1 LKQQLA
7 QTRQELSTA
16 LYQNDAATRVIARI
30 TRERDEA
37 REALSNITITGG
49 GAGEAMQVDRQELPE
64 ALAAKVDETQTQLS
78 STRRKR
84 PIPDGWATTET
95 IQSFDTKQS
104 TTGIYPGSTAVSV
117 DETGDL
123 ALFGGT
129 DGVAGIYSISEQKLV
144 HTLKCGAPVTAT
156 LWWGSRAV
164 VATSSGAVKVF
175 ENNEEIA
182 ELGSHAG
189 AATLLALHPSKAIL
203 ASAGVDKS
211 FIFYDLENLKI
222 ASQLYTESQ
231 ISCGG
236 FHPDGHIF
244 ATGGLDGQIR
254 VYDVKNGTHMASFE
268 ASGPLR
274 SISFSENGT
283 WFATVEKG
291 STVVSVWDIRKS
303 TVIKSLDIGTPVDS
317 VRWDYTGQFLA
328 AAGAG
333 SVSVQQYTKST
344 KSWSEPVRKA
354 IPARDVAWGANASS
368 LVVLTP
374 DGGLNILGA

>member
-1 LKQQLA
+1 ML
-7 QTRQELSTA
+7 TSYR
-16 LYQNDAATRVIARI
+16 
-30 TRERDEA
+30 
-37 REALSNITITGG
+37 
-49 GAGEAMQVDRQELPE
+49 
-64 ALAAKVDETQTQLS
+64 LS

-84 PIPDGWATTET
+84 PIPDGWASADT
-95 IQSFDTKQS
+95 IQSFDTKQ
-104 TTGIYPGSTAVSV
+104 TTDALYPGSTAVSV

-123 ALFGGT
+123 ALFGGA
-129 DGVAGIYSISEQKLV
+129 DGVAGIYSLSEQKLV

-156 LWWGSRAV
+156 LWWDSRAV

-175 ENNEEIA
+175 ENGEEIA

-211 FIFYDLENLKI
+211 FILYDLDNLKI
-222 ASQLYTESQ
+222 ASQIYTESQ

-236 FHPDGHIF
+236 FHPDGHLF
-244 ATGGLDGQIR
+244 AAGGLDGQIR
-254 VYDVKNGTHMASFE
+254 VYDVKNGAHMASFE

-274 SISFSENGT
+274 CISFSENGT
-283 WFATVEKG
+283 WFASVEKG
-291 STVVSVWDIRKS
+291 STVVSVWDIRKAA
-303 TVIKSLDIGTPVDS
+303 VIHKVEIGTPVDS
-317 VRWDYTGQFLA
+317 IRWDYTGQFLA

-333 SVSVQQYTKST
+333 SVSVQQYTKSS

-354 IPARDVAWGANASS
+354 VPARDVAWGAKANS

-374 DGGLNILGA
+374 DGGLNIVGA